1 MAIHKPWDRTF
12 YLENGAVM
20 TTGHSL
26 SLAKGQF
33 GIFDVT
39 SPTSAGSPAVTAFTG
54 AANKSYELRL
64 GNKQKMTR
72 TTSNKM
78 YSSFPFHLADVI
90 SIVKSSAKNTTMVVD
105 ELEVLIGDIYPGE
118 NKEIVIELK
127 GKALE
132 YLGVP
137 EGIFTVVVP
146 LFKDASTKVCKPEV
160 DNCVPVDRAP
170 LIDYAVE
177 YLRAFEFRGGAKF
190 TDYVEV
196 TAIKEPGS
204 QVAPITPA
212 RYGLKL
218 KGKVFKVV
226 AGEDFRDTIHYI
238 EDSVMLRAGG
248 GYITDFNWSTTNGRV
263 EDRPFEVNYITK
275 YEPRTHV
282 GGYLLD
288 DEARNKT
295 FFTGRMFNH
304 DYLGRVLSG
313 NESGIVNLEAQYI
326 FYAVTIKRN
335 IFAQGLSSQ
344 LTEFITYH
352 IAVESGK
359 ETALESLLTSLGE
372 ANPAIQ
378 VDMNVATEEETQD
391 EASQF
396 EDPVVAP

>member
-12 YLENGAVM
+12 YVENGAVM

-26 SLAKGQF
+26 ALAKGQF

-39 SPTSAGSPAVTAFTG
+39 TQTSAGSPAVTAFTG
-54 AANKSYELRL
+54 AAKKSYELRL

-132 YLGVP
+132 YLGAP

-146 LFKDASTKVCKPEV
+146 LFKDASSKVCAPEV
-160 DNCVPVDRAP
+160 DTCVPVDRAP
-170 LIDYAVE
+170 LIDAAVD
-177 YLRAFEFRGGAKF
+177 YLQKFEFRGGAKF

-196 TAIKEPGS
+196 TAIKEAGS
-204 QVAPITPA
+204 AVAPVTPA
-212 RYGLKL
+212 KYGLKL
-218 KGKVFKVV
+218 KGKIFKVV
-226 AGEDFRDTIHYI
+226 AGEDFRDTIHYV

-248 GYITDFNWSTTNGRV
+248 GYITDFNWSTTYGRV
-263 EDRPFEVNYITK
+263 EDRPFKVNYITK

-282 GGYLLD
+282 GGNLLD
-288 DEARNKT
+288 DEARSKT
-295 FFTGRMFNH
+295 YFTGRMFNH

-313 NESGIVNLEAQYI
+313 NESEIVNLEAQYI
-326 FYAVTIKRN
+326 FYAVTIKRT

-344 LTEFITYH
+344 VTEFVTYH

-359 ETALESLLTSLGE
+359 EAALETLLIALGA

-378 VDMNVATEEETQD
+378 VDMNVATEEQTQN
-391 EASQF
+391 EANQF
-396 EDPVVAP
+396 

>member
-12 YLENGAVM
+12 YVENGAVM

-26 SLAKGQF
+26 ALAKGQF

-39 SPTSAGSPAVTAFTG
+39 TQTSAGSPAVTSFNGDAKQT
-54 AANKSYELRL
+54 YELRL
-64 GNKQKMTR
+64 GSKQKMTR
-72 TTSNKM
+72 STSNKM
-78 YSSFPFHLADVI
+78 FSSFPFHLADVI
-90 SIVKSSAKNTTMVVD
+90 SIVKSSAKNSTMVVD

-132 YLGVP
+132 YLGAP
-137 EGIFTVVVP
+137 EGIFTIIVP
-146 LFKDASTKVCKPEV
+146 LFKDASSKACTPEV
-160 DNCVPVDRAP
+160 DTCVPVDRAP
-170 LIDYAVE
+170 LIDAAVE
-177 YLRAFEFRGGAKF
+177 YLQKFEFRGRAKF

-196 TAIKEPGS
+196 TAIKDAGS
-204 QVAPITPA
+204 SKF
-212 RYGLKL
+212 GLKL
-218 KGKVFKVV
+218 KGKIFKVV
-226 AGEDFRDTIHYI
+226 AGEDFRDTIHYV

-248 GYITDFNWSTTNGRV
+248 GYITDFNWSTSYGRV
-263 EDRPFEVNYITK
+263 EDRPFKVNYITK

-288 DEARNKT
+288 DEARSKT

-313 NESGIVNLEAQYI
+313 NESGITNLEAQYI
-326 FYAVTIKRN
+326 FYAVTIKRTV
-335 IFAQGLSSQ
+335 FAQGLSSQ
-344 LTEFITYH
+344 VTEFVTYH

-359 ETALESLLTSLGE
+359 ETALETLLTSLGG

-378 VDMNVATEEETQD
+378 MDMNVATEEQTQD

-396 EDPVVAP
+396 

>member
-12 YLENGAVM
+12 YVKNGAVM

-26 SLAKGQF
+26 ALAKGQF

-39 SPTSAGSPAVTAFTG
+39 TQTSAGSPAVTAFTG
-54 AANKSYELRL
+54 AAKKSYELRL

-132 YLGVP
+132 YLGAP

-146 LFKDASTKVCKPEV
+146 LFKDASSKVCAPEV
-160 DNCVPVDRAP
+160 DTCVPVDRAP
-170 LIDYAVE
+170 LIDAAVD
-177 YLRAFEFRGGAKF
+177 YLQKFEFRGGAKF

-196 TAIKEPGS
+196 TAIKEAGS
-204 QVAPITPA
+204 AVAPVTPA
-212 RYGLKL
+212 KYGLKL
-218 KGKVFKVV
+218 KGKIFKVV
-226 AGEDFRDTIHYI
+226 AGEDFRDTIHYV

-248 GYITDFNWSTTNGRV
+248 GYITDFNWSTTYGRV
-263 EDRPFEVNYITK
+263 EDRPFKVNYITK

-282 GGYLLD
+282 GGNLLD
-288 DEARNKT
+288 DEARSKT
-295 FFTGRMFNH
+295 YFTGRMFNH

-313 NESGIVNLEAQYI
+313 NESEIVNLEAQYI
-326 FYAVTIKRN
+326 FYAVTIKRT

-344 LTEFITYH
+344 VTEFVTYH

-359 ETALESLLTSLGE
+359 EAALETLLIALGA

-378 VDMNVATEEETQD
+378 VDMNVATEEQTQN
-391 EASQF
+391 EANQF
-396 EDPVVAP
+396 